1 MIMVFIQGI
10 NTEPGQWYKLDI
22 WGYIAN
28 SGLTF
33 LDLIHWLEE
42 KNTNKDFL
50 AFFFSSL
57 QCVID
62 FNVI

>member
-1 MIMVFIQGI
+1 MIMVFIKGI

-33 LDLIHWLEE
+33 LVLIHWLEE
-42 KNTNKDFL
+42 KKIRISL
-50 AFFFSSL
+50 AFFFSFFSNL
-57 QCVID
+57 
-62 FNVI
+62 